1 MIILYLNLFLC
12 HEGFC
17 DRGTKINCGVD
28 NIWWSTWCGLF
39 WVCLCQGL
47 LLLIYTIILAW
58 GRHNKLSLTYCF
70 FLQVCWHFCR
80 FFMEKQVMGEF
91 VRILRISRTVI
102 VSLQLL
108 QTMSIVIQNLKNE
121 HSICKWTAEM
131 CCTESIF
138 LPLHIL
144 LVWHFSPNFA
154 DYMFSN
160 EHINHLITYS
170 FDFCNEELL
179 SYYISFLRCVS

>member
-1 MIILYLNLFLC
+1 MLPILSMFPLTTF
-12 HEGFC
+12 HF
-17 DRGTKINCGVD
+17 GVFYAYWD
-28 NIWWSTWCGLF
+28 IFDIMFS
-39 WVCLCQGL
+39 
-47 LLLIYTIILAW
+47 
-58 GRHNKLSLTYCF
+58 
-70 FLQVCWHFCR
+70 LQVCRHFHR
-80 FFMEKQVMGEF
+80 FFMEKQVMGEL

-121 HSICKWTAEM
+121 HSICKWTVET

-138 LPLHIL
+138 FFFMHL
-144 LVWHFSPNFA
+144 LVWHFTPNFA

-170 FDFCNEELL
+170 FDFRNEELL
-179 SYYISFLRCVS
+179 SYYISFLRCVLWNSAALEAFPYFEILFL